1 MIVIDL
7 IYIIFFPLWNK
18 RFSFHDCKFYD
29 FKKLSNNEF
38 DVINIYKNFLEQ

>member
-7 IYIIFFPLWNK
+7 IYLIFFPPFEI
-18 RFSFHDCKFYD
+18 RD
-29 FKKLSNNEF
+29 FRSTIVNSMTSNNEF